1 MIRLGLRLT
10 VGGGREAA
18 VRLVIT
24 AAAVALGVGLLLA
37 ALAGINA
44 LQAQNARGAWL
55 STPTS
60 ATPSGQQPAASAA
73 SVPSASSA
81 ASASSA
87 GASASRAA
95 ADPVWMRVSFD
106 YVGNQQ
112 IFRMDV
118 AATGPHSPVPPGI
131 SALPGPGQYD
141 ASPAL
146 ARLLRSTPADEL
158 GDRYPG
164 HQAGTIGPSALP
176 SPNSMIIVIGYS
188 AAQLSHGQG
197 AAEANSFA
205 TTVPGGNNV
214 GGGDTTTIRFILVV
228 VALALLFPVLIFIG
242 ASTRLAAARREQRFS
257 AMRLAGA
264 TPRQV
269 SVIAAVESL
278 TAAVAGTAAGF
289 GVFYLLRP
297 VLATIPFTGE
307 PFWTADLSLGVA
319 DILLVAVGVPVAAA
333 IAARLA
339 LRRVRISPLGVS
351 RRFTPPPPRIYRLI
365 PLIAGIAELLYF
377 VGRVPTAANGQILAF
392 APGFLLIIAGLVI
405 AGPWLT
411 MASSRLMAVRTRR
424 PAALIASR
432 RLADDPRAAFR
443 AVSGLIVALFVG
455 TVAVAALNTWDP
467 ASADGA
473 GANAVLVAQLNRDSS
488 PQNVAGGRG
497 VQAPPSL
504 LPATLAKLRS
514 VRGVTSVAEL
524 HETPG
529 STGTGPNSPA
539 GFWISCAQLSRLP
552 ALGHCAAGAAVASL
566 PTSYLA
572 KRGSVSA
579 TTTWPSAG
587 ISLREL
593 QDTRVTRLLAGTDGS
608 PGAVERA
615 RTALETVLPVH
626 MLPPMPLGTAPSTS
640 RSAEYA
646 QLADVVIVG
655 SLAIAGCGL
664 AVSVAGGMAERKRPF
679 SLLRLTGAPLGVLRR
694 VVLFETAV
702 PLVVIAVIS
711 AGAGL
716 LATEIYAR
724 AQIHQSLRM
733 PGTGFY
739 LIVTVGLVA
748 ALLVIAATL
757 PLLNRITGPETARNE

>member
-60 ATPSGQQPAASAA
+60 ATPAGQQPAASAA
-73 SVPSASSA
+73 NA

-87 GASASRAA
+87 GPSASGAGASASSAG
-95 ADPVWMRVSFD
+95 ADPVWMRISFD

-112 IFRMDV
+112 IFRLDV
-118 AATGPHSPVPPGI
+118 APTGPHSPVPPGI

-146 ARLLRSTPADEL
+146 ARLLRRTPADEL

-214 GGGDTTTIRFILVV
+214 GGGDTTAIRFILVV

-319 DILLVAVGVPVAAA
+319 DILLVAIGVPVAAA

-377 VGRVPTAANGQILAF
+377 VDRVPTAANGQILAF

-411 MASSRLMAVRTRR
+411 MASSRLMAMRTRR

-467 ASADGA
+467 ASAGGA

-488 PQNVAGGRG
+488 PQNVAGGGG

-504 LPATLAKLRS
+504 LPATLAKLRT
-514 VRGVTSVAEL
+514 VHGLTSVAEL
-524 HETPG
+524 HEKP
-529 STGTGPNSPA
+529 GTGPNSPPV
-539 GFWISCAQLSRLP
+539 FWISCAQLFRLP
-552 ALGHCAAGAAVASL
+552 ALGHCAAGTAVASL

-579 TTTWPSAG
+579 ATTWPSAG

-608 PGAVERA
+608 AAAIDRA